1 MNQEILLLLQINPSS
16 GEPIYRQVMEQIKR
30 LIISGYLKA
39 GDELP
44 SVRQVAG
51 NLEVNPMTISKAYSI
66 LEVTG
71 MLERRRGKGMIVAR
85 NDQSNMNLEQRL
97 EMLRP
102 VLREAATQANQLS
115 LPQDK
120 VLKMFSKLLEESH
133 E

>member
-1 MNQEILLLLQINPSS
+1 MNQEILLLLQISPSS
-16 GEPIYRQVMEQIKR
+16 GEPIYRQVMEQIRR
-30 LIISGYLKA
+30 LIISGYLQA

-66 LEVTG
+66 LEATG

-85 NDQSNMNLEQRL
+85 NEQSNMKLAQRL

-102 VLREAATQANQLS
+102 VLREAAAQANQLA

-120 VLKMFSKLLEESH
+120 VLKMFSKFLEESH